1 MTGGGLRALQDAL
14 SRTQADPGA
23 SPQASPPAPVPPQP
37 AGPSSPTPPSVR
49 LLVAAPL
56 PPPLAQPTVVPPIS
70 ADPPPPRPTVV
81 PPISAPAPYTFP
93 DAQGHYVRPPSRP
106 PTPVLPPWPAPSAPV
121 PAEPEERGTDPG
133 LNLPKKEVTSFDLF
147 ASEAPAPELPLAEEA
162 PHEPA
167 FEGSENQF
175 DTETDPLAQLEEAVL
190 AIRGSEFPM
199 VALAEVEQR
208 LDAVYRKLRPQKIV
222 LPPFRFQ
229 YLLAVEHAAPETYV
243 SGLGLDLP
251 TARALS
257 ATGAPRVA
265 LRSDNR
271 AELERRCQKGR
282 ALGLRAQV
290 LEKEQLREAMVWLV
304 LSSPAAGK
312 LAVTGEP
319 LWEDPPDPGS
329 WPPDR
334 VLRAEDFRLAIP
346 GEVVSQR
353 QKAGHQA
360 ARWERKRYTG
370 AGSTQ
375 EQRAS
380 VLDIHSPMGIL
391 RFVEGITQFTGLPG
405 EDPNSQ
411 RRSRQGFQELLQAGG
426 LTVLPRRSCAPTGAT
441 TEEDGSTT
449 SSGWPIWE
457 EHTRI
462 CRLFYL

>member
-1 MTGGGLRALQDAL
+1 MPNPTAPPPPPPEKKLPSNLDDLVRKAMTGGGLRALQEAL
-14 SRTQADPGA
+14 SRSQPE
-23 SPQASPPAPVPPQP
+23 PA
-37 AGPSSPTPPSVR
+37 
-49 LLVAAPL
+49 L
-56 PPPLAQPTVVPPIS
+56 PPPPAQPTVVPPLS
-70 ADPPPPRPTVV
+70 AAPSPPRAAVA
-81 PPISAPAPYTFP
+81 PPISQPSPYTFP
-93 DAQGHYVRPPSRP
+93 DGQSHYHRPPPPPPVPAPPQATPPPPSRP
-106 PTPVLPPWPAPSAPV
+106 LPP
-121 PAEPEERGTDPG
+121 EPEERGTDPG
-133 LNLPKKEVTSFDLF
+133 LNLPKKEVSAFDPF
-147 ASEAPAPELPLAEEA
+147 AAGDPLPELPAPEQASPA
-162 PHEPA
+162 PE
-167 FEGSENQF
+167 FDGSENLF
-175 DTETDPLAQLEEAVL
+175 DTDVDPLALLEEAVL
-190 AIRGSEFPM
+190 AVRGAEFPM

-265 LRSDNR
+265 LRGDNR
-271 AELERRCQKGR
+271 LELERRCQKGR

-290 LEKEQLREAMVWLV
+290 LDKEQLREAMVWLV

-360 ARWERKRYTG
+360 ARWERKRYTA

-391 RFVEGITQFTGLPG
+391 RFVEGITQFSGLPG